1 MELVFKPISQDHQ
14 LALSNIVKFNQNLT
28 ENQQEFEDIF
38 ETFLGFEV
46 ADGRASP
53 DTVAL
58 IVSSKAR
65 LEWCLNNQVNPLL
78 SLWKLPN

>member
-14 LALSNIVKFNQNLT
+14 LALSNIVKLNQNLT

-53 DTVAL
+53 DTVEL

-65 LEWCLNNQVNPLL
+65 SRMVSQQPSKSPPFIMEIT
-78 SLWKLPN
+78 